1 MGAQVAAAVLVGATE
16 LPKKSSNLLWPP
28 VNMERLVVPPFVA
41 SGEASTA
48 LLLPGNEKTKL
59 L

>member
-1 MGAQVAAAVLVGATE
+1 MGAHVAAAVLVGATE
-16 LPKKSSNLLWPP
+16 LPKKSSNLWPP
-28 VNMERLVVPPFVA
+28 VNMERLVVPPSVA
-41 SGEASTA
+41 SGEASTG